1 MGLNLW
7 SLSREKRDK
16 IDSRLEILG
25 ERKSSAITP
34 HLEGVTISPN
44 TICICKHFT
53 TLKSFKSPTGAIGEE
68 DPKRPDYV
76 VAADE
81 NITGDTSSTE

>member
-34 HLEGVTISPN
+34 HLEGVTISPKTVCTFQTN
-44 TICICKHFT
+44 ATN
-53 TLKSFKSPTGAIGEE
+53 LQLSFFFFGYMK
-68 DPKRPDYV
+68 
-76 VAADE
+76 
-81 NITGDTSSTE
+81 